1 MRHRS
6 AKMLALLLC
15 ILLACSVL
23 GGCAQ
28 AEPQKYSTSFFDVFD
43 TVTTIIG
50 YADSQETFDRVV
62 GEARQQ
68 FVRYHQVFDGYNAYE
83 GVHNLYYVN
92 QNAASGPVPA
102 EPELMTLLAWI
113 RDLQPSLEGR
123 VNVAMGAVLRLWH
136 DAREAGVAEVLI
148 EGKPGAVPQK
158 ELFTL
163 LCGLQMPLMRLT
175 PAADTLEDVF
185 LRCTADDQALE
196 KK

>member
-92 QNAASGPVPA
+92 QNAASGTSA
-102 EPELMTLLAWI
+102 HTI
-113 RDLQPSLEGR
+113 D
-123 VNVAMGAVLRLWH
+123 
-136 DAREAGVAEVLI
+136 
-148 EGKPGAVPQK
+148 QK
-158 ELFTL
+158 
-163 LCGLQMPLMRLT
+163 
-175 PAADTLEDVF
+175 
-185 LRCTADDQALE
+185 
-196 KK
+196 